1 MNKHKAMHSL
11 TKTAGAAALAVLL
24 SLPLP
29 ALSNGSSCMDAFNTL
44 RNQYSDSRVQM
55 TVVGSDPTAVV
66 PYVMLHVGDR
76 DGGFDILEH
85 LNGEIRGY
93 ALKGDSGF
101 DYNHDRSVTGPVSWH
116 PTLVWHKLLSKERQL
131 NGYTCIFTGRTRL
144 AGHRVS
150 LLRLVPQDS
159 LRYSYLFAM
168 DDEFKMPVELSVLT
182 PEGAVASR
190 ITVLGMRPLSPEEA
204 KFPLDE
210 KVFDNF
216 KIEDEP
222 LRTGARPWA
231 GLSIP
236 KEFELKGEGQLTV
249 NGAQTAYQTYGDGL
263 VSFRVYRGPRA
274 NVLYPALNDGALTV
288 LRKVS
293 GNVEYAVVGEIPL
306 RLAEHVLGTVR

>member
-1 MNKHKAMHSL
+1 MEKHKAMQSL
-11 TKTAGAAALAVLL
+11 TKTAGAAALAVFLF
-24 SLPLP
+24 LPPP
-29 ALSNGSSCMDAFNTL
+29 ALSEGSSCMEAFNTL
-44 RNQYSDSRVQM
+44 RNQYSDSRVQL

-66 PYVMLHVGDR
+66 PYVMMHAGDAG
-76 DGGFDILEH
+76 GGFDILEH

-101 DYNHDRSVTGPVSWH
+101 DYNHDRSATGPVSWH
-116 PTLVWHKLLSKERQL
+116 PTLVWHKLLSKGRQL
-131 NGYTCIFTGRTRL
+131 RGYTCIFTGRTRL

-159 LRYSYLFAM
+159 LRYSFLFAM

-190 ITVLGMRPLSPEEA
+190 ITVLGMRPLSVEEA
-204 KFPLDE
+204 RFPLDE
-210 KVFDNF
+210 KVFENF

-222 LRTGARPWA
+222 LRTGARPWT
-231 GLSIP
+231 GLTIP
-236 KEFELKGEGQLTV
+236 KEFDLKGEGQLNV
-249 NGAQTAYQTYGDGL
+249 NGAQTAYQTYSDGI
-263 VSFRVYRGPRA
+263 VSFRVYRVPRS

-293 GNVEYAVVGEIPL
+293 GNDEYAVVGEVPL
-306 RLAEHVLGTVR
+306 RLAEYVLSGN